1 MSVAAVSRH
10 ACRRGA
16 VALSTRLTV
25 LYGPS
30 VANAFLIGSLASYR
44 PVLVVHEV
52 QPALR
57 VVRRAWRRRRD
68 PFPSRVDKLA
78 FFILYGIWLRRRVE
92 RGLHQRL
99 GAHPPVPTGPRVD
112 HVDQAFEAVRQ
123 ARPNLVL
130 AVGTSILSA
139 AWQRLEAPVVN
150 VHIGIAPRYR
160 GRFCWFWPILEG
172 HPEDVGVTLHL
183 VTPQVDA
190 GPIVLQR
197 RVPRD
202 ALGTRSFADVLAA
215 VSILAR
221 DLCEELLA
229 DPEAHVRAVEPSP
242 AAAAPRHP
250 AYLEPGLTAYL
261 KYVRTIAA

>member
-1 MSVAAVSRH
+1 V
-10 ACRRGA
+10 
-16 VALSTRLTV
+16 T
-25 LYGPS
+25 
-30 VANAFLIGSLASYR
+30 NDFLIGSLASFR

-52 QPALR
+52 QSVLR

-68 PFPSRVDKLA
+68 PVSSRLDKLA
-78 FFILYGIWLRRRVE
+78 FFALYGIWLRRRVD
-92 RGLHQRL
+92 RDLHRRL
-99 GAHPPVPTGPRVD
+99 GPHPPVPAGPRVD
-112 HVDQAFEAVRQ
+112 HVDQTLETVRQ

-130 AVGTSILSA
+130 AVGTSILSE
-139 AWQRLEAPVVN
+139 AWQRLEIPVVN

-202 ALGTRSFADVLAA
+202 ALGARSFADVLAA
-215 VSILAR
+215 VTVLAR
-221 DLCEELLA
+221 DLCAELLA
-229 DPEAHVRAVEPSP
+229 DPEAHVRAAEPPP
-242 AAAAPRHP
+242 AAGALRPP

-261 KYVRTIAA
+261 KYARTVAA